1 MKNNNID
8 MIHGPLKLDEIE
20 TSSTIFKTAPAPP
33 LRFPLA
39 SSVQFPSD
47 FNSTETALKWPPE
60 HTLIQ

>member
-47 FNSTETALKWPPE
+47 FNSTETALK
-60 HTLIQ
+60 